1 MSLVH
6 YVVFGPTY
14 KQNTRREKTSS
25 KRGKIGNTHRALR
38 DNIMEAKSNQAKP
51 RKHVMQVWK
60 KNVKKKEQIE
70 QCG

>member
-1 MSLVH
+1 MEIHIEHL
-6 YVVFGPTY
+6 
-14 KQNTRREKTSS
+14 E
-25 KRGKIGNTHRALR
+25 
-38 DNIMEAKSNQAKP
+38 DNFMEVKSNQAKP